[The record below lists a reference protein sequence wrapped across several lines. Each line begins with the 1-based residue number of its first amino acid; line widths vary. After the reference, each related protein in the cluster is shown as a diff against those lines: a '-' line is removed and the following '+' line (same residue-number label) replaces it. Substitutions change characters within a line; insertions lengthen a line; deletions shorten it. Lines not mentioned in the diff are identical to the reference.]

1 MNIHSEMGFMEIEV
15 KKIDKKTLILDTT
28 LELLSENG
36 FHGTPISLI
45 AEKAEIGAGTIYRY
59 FKNKE
64 ELINELFIEIQRRI
78 IKAMYC
84 NYDETAPYHERF
96 KVLWINMINY
106 YRKHPKDLI
115 FIEQH
120 RYAPYVS
127 TLTRSESMRIIS
139 PVLLFFLEGK
149 KKKYIKHLPLYTIIG
164 LIYGPIVTI
173 IKLNIDHN
181 RIISD
186 EQIYHAEQACW
197 DAVKYNDT
205 ILVDK

>member
-1 MNIHSEMGFMEIEV
+1 MEELI
-15 KKIDKKTLILDTT
+15 KKIDKRTLILDTT

-45 AEKAEIGAGTIYRY
+45 AEKAGIGAGTIYRY

-64 ELINELFIEIQRRI
+64 ELINVLFVEIQRRI
-78 IKAMYC
+78 IEAMYKG
-84 NYDETAPYHERF
+84 YDETAPYRERF
-96 KVLWINMINY
+96 KVLWINMISY
-106 YRKHPKDLI
+106 YRKHQKDLI

-127 TLTRSESMRIIS
+127 TITRSESMKILS

-149 KKKYIKHLPLYTIIG
+149 KKAFLKHLPLYTVIG

-173 IKLNIDHN
+173 VKLNIDHN
-181 RIISD
+181 RVTTD
-186 EQIYHAEQACW
+186 EQIFHAEEACW
-197 DAVKYNDT
+197 DAVKYNENK
-205 ILVDK
+205 IEYKQ